1 MSEEPQGA
9 PDNISAESAI
19 DNEALSEAYDRAL
32 SLEKAGERNAA
43 IDAWRAV
50 LKLDPADH
58 GGATI
63 RLAALGADVA
73 PRRMPDAYVE
83 TLFDQHASAFDDI
96 LVEQLGYTVPVL
108 LAEALR
114 KAAPGPYSRALD
126 LGCGTGLT
134 GGALAEFVET
144 FIGLDISEAMVAE
157 ADDRDVYDGL
167 YVAEAEDFLENI
179 GDGEDDF
186 DLIVATD
193 VLPYIGDPTRLFA
206 GMADKAVEGG
216 VIGFSTESFNANEGE
231 LGYCVLPTHRYA
243 HDPDYVADELQK
255 AGFELLY
262 NPVITVRMEQGQ
274 PAPGYLF
281 LARKK
286 IIQGTTP

>member
-1 MSEEPQGA
+1 MSEQEQGA
-9 PDNISAESAI
+9 PEEIAADRAI
-19 DNEALSEAYDRAL
+19 DNDALAEAYDHAL
-32 SLEKAGERNAA
+32 SLEKAGRRDEAVE
-43 IDAWRAV
+43 AWRAV
-50 LKLDPADH
+50 LTIDPADH
-58 GGATI
+58 AGAAI
-63 RLAALGADVA
+63 RLAALGADAA

-114 KAAPGPYSRALD
+114 KAAPGPYARGLD

-134 GGALAEFVET
+134 GGALSEFVET

-179 GDGEDDF
+179 GEAEDDF

-193 VLPYIGDPTRLFA
+193 VLPYIGDPSRLFA
-206 GMADKAVEGG
+206 GMAMKARPGA
-216 VIGFSTESFNANEGE
+216 VIGFSTETFDAAEGE
-231 LGYCVLPTHRYA
+231 PGYRVLPTHRYA
-243 HDPDYVADELQK
+243 HDPHYVAGELEK

-281 LARKK
+281 LARK
-286 IIQGTTP
+286 G

>member
-1 MSEEPQGA
+1 MAS
-9 PDNISAESAI
+9 
-19 DNEALSEAYDRAL
+19 AYDRAL
-32 SLEKAGERNAA
+32 ALEKQGARDEAVA
-43 IDAWRAV
+43 AWRAV
-50 LKLDPADH
+50 LALDPADH
-58 GGATI
+58 GGAAI
-63 RLAALGADVA
+63 RLAALGAETA

-114 KAAPGPYSRALD
+114 KAAPGPYNRALD

-134 GGALAEFVET
+134 GSALGEFVET

-179 GDGEDDF
+179 GDAEDDF

-193 VLPYIGDPTRLFA
+193 VLPYIGDPSRLFA
-206 GMADKAVEGG
+206 AMAGKASPGA
-216 VIGFSTESFNANEGE
+216 VIGFSTESFDASEGE
-231 LGYCVLPTHRYA
+231 SGYRVLPTHRYA
-243 HDPDYVADELQK
+243 HDPNYIAELLETS
-255 AGFELLY
+255 GFELLY
-262 NPVITVRMEQGQ
+262 NPVITVRMEQGN

-286 IIQGTTP
+286 

>member
-1 MSEEPQGA
+1 MEAGE
-9 PDNISAESAI
+9 AI
-19 DNEALSEAYDRAL
+19 DNEALAEAYELAL
-32 SLEKAGERNAA
+32 SLEKTGERAGA
-43 IDAWRAV
+43 IEAWRAV
-50 LKLDPADH
+50 LALDPADH
-58 GGATI
+58 GGAAI
-63 RLAALGADVA
+63 RLAALGAEA
-73 PRRMPDAYVE
+73 PPRRMPDAYVE

-114 KAAPGPYSRALD
+114 KAAPGPYERGLD

-134 GGALAEFVET
+134 GGALSEFVTT

-179 GDGEDDF
+179 GDAEDDF

-206 GMADKAVEGG
+206 GMARKARPSAV
-216 VIGFSTESFNANEGE
+216 VGFSTESFEAGDGE
-231 LGYCVLPTHRYA
+231 AGYRVLPTHRYA
-243 HDPDYVADELQK
+243 HDPVYIAEELEK
-255 AGFELLY
+255 VGFELLY
-262 NPVITVRMEQGQ
+262 NPVITVRMEQGN

-281 LARKK
+281 LARKN
-286 IIQGTTP
+286 

>member
-1 MSEEPQGA
+1 MSTEKEAPPQDVEAGR
-9 PDNISAESAI
+9 AI
-19 DNEALSEAYDRAL
+19 DNDALADAYQYAL
-32 SLEKAGERNAA
+32 SLEKAGEREAA
-43 IDAWRAV
+43 ADAWRAV
-50 LKLDPADH
+50 LDLDPADH
-58 GGATI
+58 GGAAI
-63 RLAALGADVA
+63 RLAALGAEAA
-73 PRRMPDAYVE
+73 PRKMPDAYVE
-83 TLFDQHASAFDDI
+83 TLFDQHAAAFDDI
-96 LVEQLGYTVPVL
+96 LVQQLGYTVPVL

-114 KAAPGPYSRALD
+114 KAAPGPYARGLD

-179 GDGEDDF
+179 GDAEEDF

-193 VLPYIGDPTRLFA
+193 VLPYIGDPSRLFA
-206 GMADKAVEGG
+206 AMAGKAAPGA
-216 VIGFSTESFNANEGE
+216 VIGFSTESFEAGEGE
-231 LGYCVLPTHRYA
+231 PGYRVLPTHRYA
-243 HDPDYVADELQK
+243 HDPHFIAEELEK

-262 NPVITVRMEQGQ
+262 NPVITVRMEQGS

-281 LARKK
+281 LARKS
-286 IIQGTTP
+286 

>member
-1 MSEEPQGA
+1 MSDELNGVPATQIEETGR
-9 PDNISAESAI
+9 AI
-19 DNEALSEAYDRAL
+19 DNDALADAYGRAL
-32 SLEKAGERNAA
+32 TLEKQGARDEA
-43 IDAWRAV
+43 IAAWRDV
-50 LKLDPADH
+50 LALDPADH

-63 RLAALGADVA
+63 RLAALGAETP

-83 TLFDQHASAFDDI
+83 TLFDQHAAAFDDI

-114 KAAPGPYSRALD
+114 KAAPGPYARGLD

-179 GDGEDDF
+179 GEAEDDF

-193 VLPYIGDPTRLFA
+193 VLPYIGDPSRLFSAMA
-206 GMADKAVEGG
+206 GKAAAGAI
-216 VIGFSTESFNANEGE
+216 IGFSTESFEAGENEP
-231 LGYCVLPTHRYA
+231 GYRVLPTHRYA
-243 HDPDYVADELQK
+243 HDPDYIAEELEK
-255 AGFELLY
+255 VGLNLLY
-262 NPVITVRMEQGQ
+262 NPVITVRMEQGN

-281 LARKK
+281 LARKS
-286 IIQGTTP
+286 